1 MVDIYR
7 EVPDRRRECLFY
19 LALGHFKLGN
29 YNDARKFNEALLEFE
44 PNNHQ
49 AHALRQEIE
58 ARVAKGKTKLPSFLP
73 ELPSLFFWCH
83 GRTNPANGFFIFF
96 ANLIVEGYIGMAIV
110 GTVAAVGTIILTSLL
125 KKK

>member
-1 MVDIYR
+1 MRYIVIDIYR

-29 YNDARKFNEALLEFE
+29 YNDARKFNESLLEFE

-58 ARVAKGKTKLPSFLP
+58 DRVAKGKTQLSPFLAD
-73 ELPSLFFWCH
+73 LPSLF
-83 GRTNPANGFFIFF
+83 PA
-96 ANLIVEGYIGMAIV
+96 
-110 GTVAAVGTIILTSLL
+110 
-125 KKK
+125 